1 MTKRPNKR
9 KSATKKFFIC
19 GLLIVAALVALFF
32 VSFSITKLVLNS
44 NQNPGLGDNG
54 KYEEASATPKPTYE
68 ELEKMVIE
76 KDKKI
81 KDLED
86 ELERYREN
94 AVQATISPSAQS
106 SDATQTSAPQQT
118 KAPQETKVPQE
129 TKAPAPTQ
137 TSAPTQIP
145 APATQTPATEAPAAA
160 GVPAA

>member
-118 KAPQETKVPQE
+118 KAPQETK
-129 TKAPAPTQ
+129 APAPTQ